1 MPHLRIFLQIIV
13 IILYFWAVKIWLEP
27 SRGRH
32 LLWLWF
38 VDFYAMRPWEHFG
51 NYCQNLELDH
61 WIKGQ
66 LRNESDVI
74 IFFALMTLLKSLR
87 TIIMD
92 FAKTCKNNIY
102 LSLCLLFAMS
112 NVVTSESSL
121 HFQIW
126 CVCSLCFSAHKVT
139 HMCVMC
145 VMCVI
150 CVHPVH
156 GHSVLRMC
164 SRCAVCG
171 AEGGGAWTPTLDTPH
186 TLSTL
191 SHLHLHGLQ
200 GRILGKCWVSIYL
213 TWNMGIIKSDP
224 VDSCLNQCLKSEPY
238 IY

>member
-27 SRGRH
+27 SRGRQ

-38 VDFYAMRPWEHFG
+38 VDFYAMRPWEHFA
-51 NYCQNLELDH
+51 NYCQNLELEH

-87 TIIMD
+87 TIIID

-145 VMCVI
+145 VMCMCAPRARSLGTEDVF
-150 CVHPVH
+150 PVR
-156 GHSVLRMC
+156 GVRSWGWR
-164 SRCAVCG
+164 R
-171 AEGGGAWTPTLDTPH
+171 LDTDTGH
-186 TLSTL
+186 RTAVSTL
-191 SHLHLHGLQ
+191 SHLHLHGVCIE
-200 GRILGKCWVSIYL
+200 RF
-213 TWNMGIIKSDP
+213 
-224 VDSCLNQCLKSEPY
+224 
-238 IY
+238 